1 MKMLSS
7 GLYNFQ
13 GEKREKFRTH
23 LIECEKCFFDS
34 SYIFVT
40 KFERC
45 FAVQNFFFNHE
56 INKAKN
62 FFYVHTSP
70 LRFHINY
77 GKPFWENFHFK
88 QKKFSALYYIK
99 RVYFYFADI
108 YFVFIYFFIHKK
120 WILCNFLFPWQNWNI
135 QVNYN
140 FIILSSAY
148 IHPKIHLFCK
158 FIYRKET

>member
-1 MKMLSS
+1 MLSS

-88 QKKFSALYYIK
+88 QKKKI
-99 RVYFYFADI
+99 R
-108 YFVFIYFFIHKK
+108 FVLHKAC
-120 WILCNFLFPWQNWNI
+120 LLLF
-135 QVNYN
+135 
-140 FIILSSAY
+140 
-148 IHPKIHLFCK
+148 
-158 FIYRKET
+158 R